1 MQQVLCWADI
11 YRFLKTFLGLT
22 EHWYIPSV
30 HNLGLWNHLKRRYVG
45 CHRRRTRTGDAFR
58 LDKTPVC
65 KGARGCASKPLL
77 QVSRHHAIICVL
89 HMLMR
94 IGALLGEY
102 LERLCLS
109 ASREAHNAI
118 NNMLKIALCG
128 WQLGGTCR
136 PHGQGTKLWFF
147 IWDGIAHVL
156 GLADEH
162 LGNQA
167 VMRLR
172 DVMQRLYRT
181 YQRIDIDLPADCR
194 QAAWEFRAHCL
205 PDTCSHYLI
214 ILEFDVLRI
223 LEAIAPYRL
232 GVYCQDLAETTNAKL
247 KDFYLRFTNRGGST
261 TVDYQLSALLQTM
274 KHAFL
279 YTHSHI
285 VAHGTTPQ
293 ISCPNAALFE
303 PSIEDAAQ
311 WC

>member
-1 MQQVLCWADI
+1 
-11 YRFLKTFLGLT
+11 
-22 EHWYIPSV
+22 
-30 HNLGLWNHLKRRYVG
+30 
-45 CHRRRTRTGDAFR
+45 
-58 LDKTPVC
+58 
-65 KGARGCASKPLL
+65 
-77 QVSRHHAIICVL
+77 
-89 HMLMR
+89 MR

-109 ASREAHNAI
+109 ASREARNAI

-136 PHGQGTKLWFF
+136 PDGQETKRLFF

-194 QAAWEFRAHCL
+194 QAAWEFCAHCL
-205 PDTCSHYLI
+205 PDTRSHYLI
-214 ILEFDVLRI
+214 ILQFDVPRI
-223 LEAIAPYRL
+223 LEAIAPYGL
-232 GVYCQDLAETTNAKL
+232 GMYCQDLAETTNAKL

-261 TVDYQLSALLQTM
+261 TDDYQLSALLQTM
-274 KHAFL
+274 EHAFL

-285 VAHGTTPQ
+285 VAHGTTRPV
-293 ISCPNAALFE
+293 SCPNAALFE
-303 PSIEDAAQ
+303 SLIDDAAQ

>member
-1 MQQVLCWADI
+1 MLGGDLP
-11 YRFLKTFLGLT
+11 FLKKFLGLT

-30 HNLGLWNHLKRRYVG
+30 HNLGLWNPLKRRYLG
-45 CHRRRTRTGDAFR
+45 CHRRRTRTGDASR
-58 LDKTPVC
+58 LGKTPVC

-77 QVSRHHAIICVL
+77 QVPRHHAIICVL

-102 LERLCLS
+102 LEGLCLS
-109 ASREAHNAI
+109 ASREARNAI

-136 PHGQGTKLWFF
+136 PDGQETKRLFF

-172 DVMQRLYRT
+172 DVMQRLDRT

-205 PDTCSHYLI
+205 PDTRSHYLI
-214 ILEFDVLRI
+214 ILEFDVPRI
-223 LEAIAPYRL
+223 LEAIAPYGL
-232 GVYCQDLAETTNAKL
+232 GMYCQDLAETTNAKL

-261 TVDYQLSALLQTM
+261 TDDYQLSALLQTM
-274 KHAFL
+274 EHAFL

-285 VAHGTTPQ
+285 VAHGTTRP

-303 PSIEDAAQ
+303 SLIDDAAQ

>member
-1 MQQVLCWADI
+1 MLGGDLP
-11 YRFLKTFLGLT
+11 FLKKFLGLT

-30 HNLGLWNHLKRRYVG
+30 HNLGLWNPLKRRYLG
-45 CHRRRTRTGDAFR
+45 CHRRRTRTGDASR
-58 LDKTPVC
+58 LGKTPVC
-65 KGARGCASKPLL
+65 KEARGCASKPLL
-77 QVSRHHAIICVL
+77 QVPRHHAIICVL

-109 ASREAHNAI
+109 ASREARNAI
-118 NNMLKIALCG
+118 NNMLKIALCC

-136 PHGQGTKLWFF
+136 PDGQETKRLFF

-205 PDTCSHYLI
+205 PETRSHYLI
-214 ILEFDVLRI
+214 ILEFDVPRI
-223 LEAIAPYRL
+223 IEAIAPYGL
-232 GVYCQDLAETTNAKL
+232 GMYCQDLAETTNAKL
-247 KDFYLRFTNRGGST
+247 KDFYLQFTNRGDST
-261 TVDYQLSALLQTM
+261 TDDYQLSALLQTM
-274 KHAFL
+274 EHAFL
-279 YTHSHI
+279 YTHSDI
-285 VAHGTTPQ
+285 VAHGTARP

-303 PSIEDAAQ
+303 SLIDDAAQ

>member
-1 MQQVLCWADI
+1 
-11 YRFLKTFLGLT
+11 
-22 EHWYIPSV
+22 
-30 HNLGLWNHLKRRYVG
+30 
-45 CHRRRTRTGDAFR
+45 
-58 LDKTPVC
+58 
-65 KGARGCASKPLL
+65 
-77 QVSRHHAIICVL
+77 
-89 HMLMR
+89 MR

-109 ASREAHNAI
+109 ASREARNAI
-118 NNMLKIALCG
+118 NIMLKIALCD

-136 PHGQGTKLWFF
+136 PDGQETKPLLF
-147 IWDGIAHVL
+147 IWDSIAHVL

-194 QAAWEFRAHCL
+194 QAAWEFRAHCW
-205 PDTCSHYLI
+205 PNTCSHYLI
-214 ILEFDVLRI
+214 ILEFDVPRI
-223 LEAIAPYRL
+223 LEAIAPYGL
-232 GVYCQDLAETTNAKL
+232 GMYCHDLAETTNAKL

-261 TVDYQLSALLQTM
+261 TDDYQLSAVLQTM
-274 KHAFL
+274 EHAFL

-285 VAHGTTPQ
+285 VAQGTTRP
-293 ISCPNAALFE
+293 ISCPNAALLE
-303 PSIEDAAQ
+303 SLIDDAAQ